1 MATTVGT
8 GNLISLR
15 ALNGATQVVGDFG
28 VPHPIGRDLV
38 APGLMPVDLAAGL
51 RRRRRMSRES
61 GRAIEMLA
69 HAIEYLADEFSLEC
83 MSREWMTGRG
93 QSARAVPPQ
102 IEAIHLLMEL
112 NREIYLGC
120 PEVPTLADRL
130 RAFLRLA

>member
-15 ALNGATQVVGDFG
+15 ALHGAAQVAADFG

-51 RRRRRMSRES
+51 RRRRRMSREA

-83 MSREWMTGRG
+83 MTGQAR
-93 QSARAVPPQ
+93 SAQAVPPQ

-112 NREIYLGC
+112 NREIYL
-120 PEVPTLADRL
+120 
-130 RAFLRLA
+130 